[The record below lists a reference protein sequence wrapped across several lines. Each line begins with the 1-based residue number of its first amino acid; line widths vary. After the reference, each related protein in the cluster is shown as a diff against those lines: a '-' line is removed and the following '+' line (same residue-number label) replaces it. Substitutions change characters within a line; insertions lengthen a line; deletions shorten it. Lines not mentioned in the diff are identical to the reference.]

1 MDELIEILARDVPN
15 WDLIISKYKPLR
27 IFIATSMD
35 NKQRPM
41 LLPERAVKLPIGEL
55 LAGYFNSASYKIML
69 CLACLKEETKLVD
82 DIIEI
87 PKKSQS
93 KEKRKEKPS
102 SKAKIKK
109 KLKVKSESQDL
120 SVVKVL
126 FLEYITIILT
136 VLTLFIEER
145 ELNFNNASLKQV
157 FSF

>member
-55 LAGYFNSASYKIML
+55 LAGYFNSAPYKIML
-69 CLACLKEETKLVD
+69 CLACLEEGTELVD
-82 DIIEI
+82 DTVEI
-87 PKKSQS
+87 SKKSQS
-93 KEKRKEKPS
+93 KGKGKGKPPSKTKVKKE
-102 SKAKIKK
+102 
-109 KLKVKSESQDL
+109 LKVKSE

-136 VLTLFIEER
+136 VLTLFIER
-145 ELNFNNASLKQV
+145 ELNSNNTSSEQA